1 MVKYLPPF
9 IIAEIGNNHE
19 GSLSNA
25 KKLVLEAWRSGA
37 SAVKFQTFKTENYIH
52 PDNKKRFKTLKKFE
66 LKKNDFIKLSKYSKK
81 LGLKFISTPLD
92 LESAFFL
99 SKIVDIFKISSGDNN
114 FYELIRAVAK
124 SKKKLIISLGLVN
137 ETEIKSLI
145 NFIKKIG
152 YLKKT
157 TFLHCVSS
165 YPVDKRN
172 INLLSI
178 KYIKDKFKVKTG
190 YSDHS
195 MGIDAAFCAYLL
207 GANIIEKHFTLDH
220 NFSSFRD
227 HKLSANPKELKLLI
241 EKLKILKIMLGS
253 YNKKITRDEKIN
265 LKSIRR
271 SIYAKSKI
279 NKGDKISIEKINF
292 LRPYN
297 KKSSNLKKV
306 LNKIAKKNISP
317 NLPIKLIDIS

>member
-81 LGLKFISTPLD
+81 LGLKFISTPFD
-92 LESAFFL
+92 LESASFL

-145 NFIKKIG
+145 NFIK
-152 YLKKT
+152 L
-157 TFLHCVSS
+157 
-165 YPVDKRN
+165 
-172 INLLSI
+172 
-178 KYIKDKFKVKTG
+178 
-190 YSDHS
+190 
-195 MGIDAAFCAYLL
+195 
-207 GANIIEKHFTLDH
+207 
-220 NFSSFRD
+220 
-227 HKLSANPKELKLLI
+227 
-241 EKLKILKIMLGS
+241 
-253 YNKKITRDEKIN
+253 
-265 LKSIRR
+265 
-271 SIYAKSKI
+271 
-279 NKGDKISIEKINF
+279 
-292 LRPYN
+292 
-297 KKSSNLKKV
+297 
-306 LNKIAKKNISP
+306 
-317 NLPIKLIDIS
+317 IKL